1 MLASDRYVDI
11 EQAVFLLECLI
22 QEKDDSLTDKA
33 ILGLFISFVLLLPT
47 NPGQGRC
54 GGVPSPVYCHAFSFT
69 RGCSIIIGYNNYD
82 VARLCSPRNGLA
94 RVSFRVTSVIFSITV
109 LGSIICY
116 LFLYKNELTYIVKQ

>member
-1 MLASDRYVDI
+1 MTAS
-11 EQAVFLLECLI
+11 
-22 QEKDDSLTDKA
+22 A
-33 ILGLFISFVLLLPT
+33 ILGLFISFVLPT

-94 RVSFRVTSVIFSITV
+94 RVSFRVTSTCHFFYHCSWQH
-109 LGSIICY
+109 Y
-116 LFLYKNELTYIVKQ
+116 LLSFFIQK